1 MGRQVLFRW
10 WTKSIEG
17 PASSENAVKQSLA
30 EARLE
35 VRNQTGFSHFRAPV
49 SRALASLP
57 PSKITRKSFPM
68 ISRNLRNA
76 PFSGRLGR
84 QTFFV
89 SVHGWRT
96 FGGIWMPNRGEL
108 DEILKKAGIVEF
120 DRDIRLLNR
129 ADIAEKLA
137 SKNSGRIIIKKLMKS
152 IIWQVYRGIQEG
164 SYPPLIGNIRTF
176 WYLYTKPVL
185 AKIHDDDRL
194 KSDPYE
200 MMLRA
205 FHELIM
211 VRGLFTYASF
221 DFTDEGWEQRRI
233 GKTQPEVLIF
243 SEKTGWIRLL
253 RRWHE
258 RWDCSVLALG
268 GFPSALT
275 SEYTATHL
283 KKVVG
288 EKTVRLVG
296 IVDYDPSGYMIAS
309 SFCDQ
314 LRAVGLKVSEPELLI
329 HPDRYEADEL
339 EMFAY
344 PISRRQKTKLRNW
357 MKLTN
362 GVGGKEFGLESES
375 LPIDRIE
382 GVLEEMLGS
391 G

>member
-1 MGRQVLFRW
+1 
-10 WTKSIEG
+10 
-17 PASSENAVKQSLA
+17 
-30 EARLE
+30 
-35 VRNQTGFSHFRAPV
+35 
-49 SRALASLP
+49 
-57 PSKITRKSFPM
+57 
-68 ISRNLRNA
+68 
-76 PFSGRLGR
+76 
-84 QTFFV
+84 
-89 SVHGWRT
+89 
-96 FGGIWMPNRGEL
+96 MPNRGEL